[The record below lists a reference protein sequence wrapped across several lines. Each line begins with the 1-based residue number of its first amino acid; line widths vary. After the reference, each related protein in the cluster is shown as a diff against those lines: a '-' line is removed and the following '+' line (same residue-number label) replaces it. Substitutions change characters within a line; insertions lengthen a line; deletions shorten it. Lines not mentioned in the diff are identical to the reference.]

1 MMQNQNNPLAMGY
14 VMALL
19 AAVMWGVSGTCAQY
33 LFEEK
38 GVSPSWLVCWRMVIA
53 GTLLLLFALFRKK
66 SDAKRIWLKRRD
78 VFEILIFSTLG
89 MVAVQF
95 TYFYSISLSNAATA
109 TVLQY
114 VGPVFVVGFYAIKL
128 RRLPKPNEY
137 IALALALVGT
147 FLLVTHGSF
156 DALVISEAALF
167 WGLLS
172 AVSLAVYTIQ
182 PVQLLRRFSSPTVT
196 GWGMFIGGMIYLMVS
211 NPWYLSGT
219 WDMGTYLAFAY
230 IIILG
235 TVIPFSI
242 FLASL
247 NIIGAQTAS
256 LLCSVEPL
264 SAALVAVAWLGVTFT
279 GMDWLG
285 TFFVVI
291 TVALLTLSKRTVKLP
306 ALRAFWKLKND

>member
-1 MMQNQNNPLAMGY
+1 MQNQKNPLLVGY
-14 VMALL
+14 IMALS
-19 AAVMWGVSGTCAQY
+19 AAIMWGISGTCAQY

-53 GTLLLLFALFRKK
+53 GTLLLIFALFRKN
-66 SDAKRIWLKRRD
+66 SDAKRIWLKKRD
-78 VFEILIFSTLG
+78 VFEILVFSTLG

-137 IALALALVGT
+137 IALALALIGT

-196 GWGMFIGGMIYLMVS
+196 GWGMFIGGMIYLLVS

-306 ALRAFWKLKND
+306 ALRAFWRKDII

>member
-1 MMQNQNNPLAMGY
+1 MGY